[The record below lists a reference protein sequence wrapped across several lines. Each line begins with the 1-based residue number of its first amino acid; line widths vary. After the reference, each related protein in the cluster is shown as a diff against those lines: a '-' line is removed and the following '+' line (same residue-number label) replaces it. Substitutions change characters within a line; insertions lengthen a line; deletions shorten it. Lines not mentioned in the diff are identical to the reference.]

1 MDSSSLSFILFQAV
15 SPKQWTTWVYL
26 FNLFRAVSP
35 KQWTARVY
43 LLSYFKRSVLNDGQ
57 LESIFSNCFERSVLN
72 NEQFEFT
79 FVMFQ
84 VVSPKQWTA
93 WVYLLSHSKRSVLNN
108 GQLEF
113 TPALS
118 KNEMSLKF
126 LSQKSFPVCRITK
139 CQKCHPQCVWSRD
152 FTNQNVC
159 FYKPSVYKYIS
170 NFPIQLSTR

>member
-1 MDSSSLSFILFQAV
+1 MDSSSLLLSCFERSVLNNGQFEFIFILFQAV
-15 SPKQWTTWVYL
+15 
-26 FNLFRAVSP
+26 NP
-35 KQWTARVY
+35 KQWTAWVY
-43 LLSYFKRSVLNDGQ
+43 FYHVFKWSVLNDGQ

>member
-15 SPKQWTTWVYL
+15 SPKQWTT
-26 FNLFRAVSP
+26 
-35 KQWTARVY
+35 RVY
-43 LLSYFKRSVLNDGQ
+43 LLSYFKRSVLNNGQ
-57 LESIFSNCFERSVLN
+57 LEFIFSICFERSVLNNGQLEFIFSNCFERSVLN